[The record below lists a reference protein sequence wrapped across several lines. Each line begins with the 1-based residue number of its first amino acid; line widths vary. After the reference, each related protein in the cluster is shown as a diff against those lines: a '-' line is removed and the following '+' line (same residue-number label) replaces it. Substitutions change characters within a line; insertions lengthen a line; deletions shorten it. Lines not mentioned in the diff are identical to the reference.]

1 MSTRIKQ
8 KAAAGKNKFKNSF
21 ANLLELPKEVLLDL
35 PKISLVGDLQ
45 LQLENH
51 RGIIE
56 FTEGKVRINTKVG
69 VVTVTGEGL
78 VLRNITDQE
87 IMIDGKIQVVSYK

>member
-1 MSTRIKQ
+1 VSNRIKQ
-8 KAAAGKNKFKNSF
+8 KATTRKNKFKYSL
-21 ANLLELPKEVLLDL
+21 ASLLELPKEVLLDL

-45 LQLENH
+45 MQLENH

-69 VVTVTGEGL
+69 VVTVTGEEL

-87 IMIDGKIQVVSYK
+87 IMIDGKIRVVSYK